1 MSRRKEPS
9 IPSDILDQLLA
20 GTDAAAALS
29 QGGLLNSLKKAFA
42 ERALNA
48 EMDHH
53 LGRDDQVG
61 NNRNGYGRKT
71 VTTDSGR
78 IEIEVP
84 RDRAGSF
91 DPQLIAKYQ
100 RRFPGFDDKIISM
113 YARGMSTREGSV
125 AKIVKLEHAW
135 RRLDGRNDDGF
146 QVAPFP
152 G

>member
-9 IPSDILDQLLA
+9 IPNDILDQLLA

-29 QGGLLNSLKKAFA
+29 QGGLLDSLKKAFA

-53 LGRDDQVG
+53 LGHNDQVG

-84 RDRAGSF
+84 RDQAGSF

-100 RRFPGFDDKIISM
+100 RRFPEAMVQTCIVHLLRNSM
-113 YARGMSTREGSV
+113 DFVAWKDRKALGMALKAIYRAV
-125 AKIVKLEHAW
+125 
-135 RRLDGRNDDGF
+135 
-146 QVAPFP
+146 
-152 G
+152 

>member
-9 IPSDILDQLLA
+9 IPNEILDQLLA

-29 QGGLLNSLKKAFA
+29 QGGLLDSLKKAFA
-42 ERALNA
+42 ERTLNA
-48 EMDHH
+48 EMGHH
-53 LGRDDQVG
+53 LGHDDQVG

-91 DPQLIAKYQ
+91 DPQLIAIRTASARSVNSCGCSG
-100 RRFPGFDDKIISM
+100 RR
-113 YARGMSTREGSV
+113 STRWEKRSNM
-125 AKIVKLEHAW
+125 AAIRW
-135 RRLDGRNDDGF
+135 N
-146 QVAPFP
+146 
-152 G
+152 